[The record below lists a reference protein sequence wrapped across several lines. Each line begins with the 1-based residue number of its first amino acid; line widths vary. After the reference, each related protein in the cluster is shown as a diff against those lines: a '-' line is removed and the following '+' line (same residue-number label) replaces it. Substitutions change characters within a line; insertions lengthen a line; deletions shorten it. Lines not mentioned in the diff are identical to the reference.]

1 MGWFNFSDPL
11 PSAFRFISSSLH
23 GIVRGVP
30 QGSILGLQLFFKN
43 MHALEKWFNYYNYN
57 KCDIKFLVFTIHG
70 VCVHVL
76 SSNGAQRF
84 EELQFFASRD
94 FIFQPWRF
102 LLVTPSHQ
110 EMLMTQ
116 IYV

>member
-1 MGWFNFSDPL
+1 M
-11 PSAFRFISSSLH
+11 
-23 GIVRGVP
+23 
-30 QGSILGLQLFFKN
+30 
-43 MHALEKWFNYYNYN
+43 
-57 KCDIKFLVFTIHG
+57 HG

-110 EMLMTQ
+110 EMLNDPDLCLTR
-116 IYV
+116 YYYKNLSKKTTRGLE

>member
-1 MGWFNFSDPL
+1 M
-11 PSAFRFISSSLH
+11 
-23 GIVRGVP
+23 
-30 QGSILGLQLFFKN
+30 
-43 MHALEKWFNYYNYN
+43 
-57 KCDIKFLVFTIHG
+57 HG

-102 LLVTPSHQ
+102 HQ